1 VARPAAPR
9 CRWCHRSTWAPSG
22 WCGVCAGPQQLVGA
36 SIAFGVPS
44 GLPSPALAPLRTSHV
59 DPATAASVGISRPI
73 RMPDGLAQDDDEL
86 NRLLEQV
93 AGAIRDGR
101 ARVLVDG
108 RSVRIEVSD
117 TGITLRTDDT

>member
-1 VARPAAPR
+1 
-9 CRWCHRSTWAPSG
+9 
-22 WCGVCAGPQQLVGA
+22 
-36 SIAFGVPS
+36 
-44 GLPSPALAPLRTSHV
+44 
-59 DPATAASVGISRPI
+59 
-73 RMPDGLAQDDDEL
+73 MPDGLAQDDDEL